1 VRAVVLRRFG
11 APEELKLEEL
21 AVPLPAPGEV
31 LVKVAAVSINRGF
44 DISFRCGEYA
54 RGGALPMVLG
64 ADPVGNIAAIGE
76 GVAYRRIGERVA
88 VMSTVACLACPSCRQ
103 GRVSSC
109 EASQTIGVH
118 RAGAYADYVAVPARN
133 IALIPDD
140 LDFPAA
146 MVAAR
151 HGSAAFNF
159 LVKRGSLRS
168 GETVLVN
175 GASGALGGFCVQIA
189 KSAGAM
195 VIAAAGAKKRVDAAL
210 ALGADYGIDYRSEN
224 LEECVKELTDGRGVD
239 LAFESSADAD
249 IFPRVVASLAPGG
262 RLITAGA
269 HAGRH
274 VPLDIKAV
282 YGKRLQLIGA
292 AGTDVADLDWALAA
306 AAGGKITARLDRSF
320 QLSDAAAAHRYVED
334 YSPVGKVYLTP

>member
-1 VRAVVLRRFG
+1 VRAIVLRRFG

-21 AVPLPAPGEV
+21 EVPLLASGEV
-31 LVKVAAVSINRGF
+31 LVKVATVSINRGF
-44 DISFRCGEYA
+44 DISFRRGQYA
-54 RGGALPMVLG
+54 RGGSLPMVLG
-64 ADPVGNIAAIGE
+64 ADPVGTIAAIGE
-76 GVAYRRIGERVA
+76 GVADRRIGERVA
-88 VMSTVACLACPSCRQ
+88 VMSTIACLVCASCRQ
-103 GRVSSC
+103 GRISSC
-109 EASQTIGVH
+109 ETSQTIGVH
-118 RAGAYADYVAVPARN
+118 RPGAYADYVAVPARN

-159 LVKRGSLRS
+159 LVKRGGLRM

-189 KSAGAM
+189 KSAGI
-195 VIAAAGAKKRVDAAL
+195 VIAAAGARNRVDAAL
-210 ALGADYGIDYRSEN
+210 ALGADHGIDYRSEN
-224 LEECVKELTDGRGVD
+224 LEARVKELTGGRGVD

-269 HAGRH
+269 HAGHH
-274 VPLDIKAV
+274 VPLDIKTV

-292 AGTDVADLDWALAA
+292 AGTDVSDLDWALAA

-320 QLSDAAAAHRYVED
+320 QLSEAAAAHRYVED
-334 YSPVGKVYLTP
+334 QSPTGKVYLTP

>member
-1 VRAVVLRRFG
+1 MRAVVLRRFG

-21 AVPLPAPGEV
+21 DVPSPAPGEV

-44 DISFRCGEYA
+44 DIGFRRGQYA

-64 ADPVGNIAAIGE
+64 ADPVGTVEAIGKD
-76 GVAYRRIGERVA
+76 VADRRIGERVA
-88 VMSTVACLACPSCRQ
+88 VMSTIACLACPSCRQ

-109 EASQTIGVH
+109 EASETIGVH

-133 IALIPDD
+133 LATIPDG

-151 HGSAAFNF
+151 HGSAAYNF
-159 LVKRGSLRS
+159 LVKRGSLRA

-189 KSAGAM
+189 KMAGAM
-195 VIAAAGAKKRVDAAL
+195 VIAAAGAADRVEAAM
-210 ALGADYGIDYRSEN
+210 ALGADFGIDYRAEN
-224 LEECVKELTDGRGVD
+224 LEARVRDLTGRRGVD
-239 LAFESSADAD
+239 LAFESSADPE
-249 IFPRVVASLAPGG
+249 IFPRVVASLAPSG
-262 RLITAGA
+262 RLVSAGA
-269 HAGRH
+269 HAGHH

-282 YGKRLQLIGA
+282 YGRRLQVIGA
-292 AGTDVADLDWALAA
+292 AGTDVSDLDWALAA
-306 AAGGKITARLDRSF
+306 AAGRKITPRLDRSF
-320 QLSDAAAAHRYVED
+320 HLPDAAAAHRYVED
-334 YSPVGKVYLTP
+334 HRPTGKVYLTP